1 LRTPDGKITTFGL
14 PGATSFGPEAINPAG
29 ATTGV
34 FFFSTGGAHGFL
46 RTFDGAI
53 TQFDA
58 PGAVWT
64 WPTGI
69 NPAGAIIGFL
79 YDANFVPHGFLRLP

>member
-1 LRTPDGKITTFGL
+1 MRLVRCLAT
-14 PGATSFGPEAINPAG
+14 GAWR
-29 ATTGV
+29 
-34 FFFSTGGAHGFL
+34 FSIS
-46 RTFDGAI
+46 RI

-58 PGAVWT
+58 PGAVWK

-79 YDANFVPHGFLRLP
+79 YDANFVADGFLRLP